1 MSYLSVLLFQVQDL
15 LNGDDIAVLM
25 VDAMI
30 KAVIEIRIVSK
41 RFVSF
46 AYSVYVIQ
54 WFSRNSLLFI
64 ALLFFSL
71 NGLKQRFIFLLAFS
85 KPAVDPHGRF
95 LYLFSNSPLVHHF

>member
-54 WFSRNSLLFI
+54 WFSRNSLL
-64 ALLFFSL
+64 
-71 NGLKQRFIFLLAFS
+71 
-85 KPAVDPHGRF
+85 
-95 LYLFSNSPLVHHF
+95 

>member
-41 RFVSF
+41 
-46 AYSVYVIQ
+46 
-54 WFSRNSLLFI
+54 LF
-64 ALLFFSL
+64 
-71 NGLKQRFIFLLAFS
+71 
-85 KPAVDPHGRF
+85 
-95 LYLFSNSPLVHHF
+95 Y